1 MATATNA
8 TRKMATIAKMRC
20 AKGGS
25 TVLTFLALAVAIATA
40 GTPALAAP
48 TCLPHP
54 PWDCPEPKADD
65 DAEDETDEDETD
77 ETETER

>member
-25 TVLTFLALAVAIATA
+25 TVLTLLALAVAIAIA

-54 PWDCPEPKADD
+54 PWDCPEPKPD
-65 DAEDETDEDETD
+65 DAEDET
-77 ETETER
+77 ETETTE